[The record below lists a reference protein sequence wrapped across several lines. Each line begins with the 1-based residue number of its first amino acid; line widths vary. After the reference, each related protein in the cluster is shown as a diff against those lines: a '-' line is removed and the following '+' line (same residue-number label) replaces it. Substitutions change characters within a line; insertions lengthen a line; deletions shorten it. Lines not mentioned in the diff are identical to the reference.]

1 MSGSHRNDGE
11 ARPSDDAQPT
21 LTKELLAR
29 YLAGDFAAEERLFS
43 RFRTALLERARRH
56 PRLRPLARDCT
67 AEDVVQEV
75 FRRALA
81 SGMLRDFEDRG
92 RGSLEAVL
100 TRVLEN
106 TLVDFG
112 RRASA
117 RKRGGTH
124 ERVDALE
131 TGLAPGL
138 DRLPAEDTTPTSRAR
153 SNELV
158 ELAGRVLEPRELEA
172 WRPVEIEGLD
182 AADVAHRMESTPA
195 AIRGLVYRARAKL
208 MRALSDERGESD
220 SRSRG

>member
-1 MSGSHRNDGE
+1 MSGSQRNDRE
-11 ARPSDDAQPT
+11 EPPSDGAQPT

-75 FRRALA
+75 FRRVLA
-81 SGMLRDFEDRG
+81 SGLLNAFEDRG
-92 RGSLEAVL
+92 RGTLEAVL

-124 ERVDALE
+124 ERLDALE
-131 TGLAPGL
+131 TGVAPGL
-138 DRLPAEDTTPTSRAR
+138 DRLPADDTTPTNRAR
-153 SNELV
+153 SKELV
-158 ELAGRVLEPRELEA
+158 ELAGRELEPRELEA
-172 WRPVEIEGLD
+172 WRWVEIEGLD
-182 AADVAHRMESTPA
+182 AADVARRMKSTPA
-195 AIRGLVYRARAKL
+195 AIRGLVFRARAKL
-208 MRALSDERGESD
+208 IRALSDERAD
-220 SRSRG
+220 ADARTRG